1 MGFKPKQV
9 YQPVSNKAT
18 ANTSANKKKNMDPP
32 KEVTNPFEVLTSVE
46 NDQELG
52 KMWGAS
58 NLANKA
64 TNSNGSSFW
73 NAESG
78 SPSTTPTIEKINKFE
93 YLVIDGQ
100 AILADEAGNPLKN
113 VEYPGDHDSEDEVAP
128 VDNDMARDL
137 AFERTG
143 FGTQSLLEQWRD
155 SYANGDYDEDPY
167 DDDMYEGQDLSEEIQ
182 TICDKLDIRVRGRK
196 KQ

>member
-18 ANTSANKKKNMDPP
+18 ANTSANKKKTMDPP

-46 NDQELG
+46 NDEELG
-52 KMWGAS
+52 KNWGAS

-64 TNSNGSSFW
+64 TNSSGSSFW
-73 NAESG
+73 NAESS

-100 AILADEAGNPLKN
+100 AILADEAGNPLKK

-143 FGTQSLLEQWRD
+143 FGTQSLLEQ
-155 SYANGDYDEDPY
+155 
-167 DDDMYEGQDLSEEIQ
+167 
-182 TICDKLDIRVRGRK
+182 
-196 KQ
+196 